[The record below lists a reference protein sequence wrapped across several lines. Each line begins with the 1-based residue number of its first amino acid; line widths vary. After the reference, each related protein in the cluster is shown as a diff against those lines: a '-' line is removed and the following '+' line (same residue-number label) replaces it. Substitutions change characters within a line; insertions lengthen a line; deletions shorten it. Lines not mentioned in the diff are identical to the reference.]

1 MGEKTDLSA
10 PTAEPAG
17 GAAGGR
23 ERKRIEA
30 EKRQKLYGE
39 LKPWKDRLA
48 ACEREISSLE
58 ARISELESNMAKS
71 ESYQN
76 PGEAKSLALEYQAAR
91 PRLEKVYRE
100 WARCTEAIE
109 KISH

>member
-1 MGEKTDLSA
+1 
-10 PTAEPAG
+10 
-17 GAAGGR
+17 
-23 ERKRIEA
+23 
-30 EKRQKLYGE
+30 
-39 LKPWKDRLA
+39 
-48 ACEREISSLE
+48 
-58 ARISELESNMAKS
+58 MAKS

-91 PRLEKVYRE
+91 PRLEKAYRE